1 MLYVALLSPDLNPT
15 EIILIAVQGLSELQ
29 QFRSNSL
36 SGEEFKGLIFV
47 NTFLS
52 TVSVFFFKLHKNI
65 FCTTIKKVVAIN
77 IICRKRGLFEG
88 MNSILFNEQVMM
100 PITHEAIHSSE

>member
-15 EIILIAVQGLSELQ
+15 EIILIGVRGLSELQ

-36 SGEEFKGLIFV
+36 SGEEFKSLIFV

-52 TVSVFFFKLHKNI
+52 TLSVFFLSNFTNTFFAPQL
-65 FCTTIKKVVAIN
+65 KK
-77 IICRKRGLFEG
+77 
-88 MNSILFNEQVMM
+88 
-100 PITHEAIHSSE
+100 

>member
-1 MLYVALLSPDLNPT
+1 MDSYERKEMLYVALLSPDLNPT

-52 TVSVFFFKLHKNI
+52 TLPMVFFFQTSQIHFLHHN
-65 FCTTIKKVVAIN
+65 
-77 IICRKRGLFEG
+77 
-88 MNSILFNEQVMM
+88 
-100 PITHEAIHSSE
+100 

>member
-15 EIILIAVQGLSELQ
+15 EIILIGVQGLLELL

-36 SGEEFKGLIFV
+36 RGEEFKGLIFV

-52 TVSVFFFKLHKNI
+52 TLSVFFLSNFTNTFFAPQL
-65 FCTTIKKVVAIN
+65 KK
-77 IICRKRGLFEG
+77 
-88 MNSILFNEQVMM
+88 
-100 PITHEAIHSSE
+100 

>member
-29 QFRSNSL
+29 QFRSNTL
-36 SGEEFKGLIFV
+36 SDEEFKSLIFV

-52 TVSVFFFKLHKNI
+52 TLSVFFFSNFTKTFFAPQL
-65 FCTTIKKVVAIN
+65 KKW
-77 IICRKRGLFEG
+77 LQ
-88 MNSILFNEQVMM
+88 SILYVESGDFLR
-100 PITHEAIHSSE
+100 A